1 MPAKGVR
8 PGGRR
13 DVEAV
18 VALWVELLRHH
29 APLDPQYHPADG
41 AEATWRD
48 HLVRLLRAPGGA
60 VFVHEHDRVLDGFA
74 VVETARAAPVFSE
87 TVRAEITDLY
97 VRPDARRGGIGR
109 ALVETALAW
118 VGERGVGRVE
128 VRVVAGNPEGQAFWR
143 GLGFADC
150 VDVLQRRL

>member
-13 DVEAV
+13 DVEAI

-29 APLDPQYHPADG
+29 APLDPQYHLADG

-87 TVRAEITDLY
+87 TVRAEIT
-97 VRPDARRGGIGR
+97 AGIQ
-109 ALVETALAW
+109 
-118 VGERGVGRVE
+118 VE
-128 VRVVAGNPEGQAFWR
+128 VLDQLVRAAPR
-143 GLGFADC
+143 C
-150 VDVLQRRL
+150 CDVTGGRERY